1 MFLVPGKAGV
11 CRGVSGIY
19 GEGEM
24 TAILR
29 LTPKQ
34 YADLDAR
41 YDAWI
46 APKAPTIAIT
56 GRKVEKMNISAPVHE
71 AKKRSKGEEALE
83 CALKAARAPAWRA
96 EYRFDQ
102 SRRWRADFAW
112 PEACLLVEVEGG
124 SWVSGRH
131 NRGKGFEADCE
142 KYAEAVI
149 QGWRVLRFTTEMV
162 EDGRALGLIMRAL
175 A

>member
-1 MFLVPGKAGV
+1 MIHWTEEALKAHKERIGAGVGRIVRGRDNVGDSEPGKA
-11 CRGVSGIY
+11 
-19 GEGEM
+19 
-24 TAILR
+24 
-29 LTPKQ
+29 PKP
-34 YADLDAR
+34 
-41 YDAWI
+41 
-46 APKAPTIAIT
+46 PK
-56 GRKVEKMNISAPVHE
+56 S
-71 AKKRSKGEEALE
+71 RSMGEEALE
-83 CALKAARAPAWRA
+83 TALRAARAPAWLV
-96 EYRFDQ
+96 EYRFDSQ
-102 SRRWRADFAW
+102 RRWRADFAW

-175 A
+175 NG